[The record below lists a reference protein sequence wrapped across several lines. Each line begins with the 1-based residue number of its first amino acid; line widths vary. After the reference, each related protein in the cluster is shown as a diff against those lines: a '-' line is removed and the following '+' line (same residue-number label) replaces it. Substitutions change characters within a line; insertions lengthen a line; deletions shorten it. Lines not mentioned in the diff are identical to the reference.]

1 MDKSEAAAS
10 KKEIQ
15 EKLNKQYIDTKINPI
30 MEPLAMQ
37 FFSAEQPPNDVVSN
51 QIWLGFPAWFGKF
64 L

>member
-51 QIWLGFPAWFGKF
+51 QI
-64 L
+64 